1 MGGAL
6 YHARMNRTS
15 WLAVV
20 TLALLLGGVWLRLRW
35 PDAAPAIDCPPGS
48 VRLDDAG
55 VAFCGDGAPLPAAKA
70 LTLGQKLDLNRA
82 SAEDLA
88 IVSGSANVIAY
99 AGIQPR
105 SRDRFRPY
113 WIATMRLATTA
124 SVTAASARGT
134 KSTTFQASAWPG
146 SRR

>member
-88 IVSGSANVIAY
+88 RVPGVGEELARVIVAARERDG
-99 AGIQPR
+99 GFR
-105 SRDRFRPY
+105 SWDEVDDVPGVGLARLEALMQATELRP
-113 WIATMRLATTA
+113 AD
-124 SVTAASARGT
+124 G
-134 KSTTFQASAWPG
+134 G
-146 SRR
+146 